1 MTGSYSFCLFIDK
14 GNPKSYAGASTGLVR
29 GGNTDTRNHVDDD
42 FTCDLKNG
50 TRVKR
55 GKWFYIGLCKQE

>member
-1 MTGSYSFCLFIDK
+1 MPVHQQGWFGSGS
-14 GNPKSYAGASTGLVR
+14 
-29 GGNTDTRNHVDDD
+29 TDTRNHVDDD

-55 GKWFYIGLCKQE
+55 DKWFYIGLCKQDGGCLKAV